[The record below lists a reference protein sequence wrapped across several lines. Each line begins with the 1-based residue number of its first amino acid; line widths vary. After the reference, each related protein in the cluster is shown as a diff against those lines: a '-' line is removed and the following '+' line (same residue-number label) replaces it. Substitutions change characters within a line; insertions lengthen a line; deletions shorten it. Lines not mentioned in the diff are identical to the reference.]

1 MSNVDKID
9 IHRYNEVVHC
19 NNEGGRE
26 RKLHSEYYCLEK
38 CEKQGYLILSIKIR
52 FLL

>member
-19 NNEGGRE
+19 NNDRE
-26 RKLHSEYYCLEK
+26 EEREKTTFGVLLLRKV
-38 CEKQGYLILSIKIR
+38 
-52 FLL
+52 